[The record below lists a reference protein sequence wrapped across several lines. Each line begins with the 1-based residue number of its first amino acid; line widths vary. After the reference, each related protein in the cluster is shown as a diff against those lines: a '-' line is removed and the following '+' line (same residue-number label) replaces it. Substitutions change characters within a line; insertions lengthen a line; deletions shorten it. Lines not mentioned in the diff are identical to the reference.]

1 MGNLRDAISRN
12 DLKLPDLSEP
22 RDFLRGDELLRA
34 DRKLALA
41 LDGVYRRGE
50 FYLRWMQRLSSLAF
64 GTRIGLEM
72 IITAHHAPTD
82 ARPDAFAVID
92 PKQPQCQYPTK
103 ELSGVGVAFVP
114 RAGGIAGAPA
124 PARGARPRC
133 RSDSAVVWGRA
144 AKTLQSAL
152 GVSADGSIGPATI
165 AALKTANAGEIA
177 SKICDARLAFL
188 QGLPTWSTFGKG
200 WGRRVAEV
208 AQAAANM
215 VG

>member
-1 MGNLRDAISRN
+1 MKDNFLQCFALVLKNEGGYVDNPSDPGGATNLGCTKATWEAWVGHEVTKADIQSLMPNDVMPLYKARYWDTVKGDDLPMGVDYAVFDLAIN
-12 DLKLPDLSEP
+12 
-22 RDFLRGDELLRA
+22 
-34 DRKLALA
+34 
-41 LDGVYRRGE
+41 
-50 FYLRWMQRLSSLAF
+50 
-64 GTRIGLEM
+64 
-72 IITAHHAPTD
+72 
-82 ARPDAFAVID
+82 
-92 PKQPQCQYPTK
+92 
-103 ELSGVGVAFVP
+103 SGP
-114 RAGGIAGAPA
+114 
-124 PARGARPRC
+124 
-133 RSDSAVVWGRA
+133 GRA

-165 AALKTANAGEIA
+165 AALKAANAGEIA